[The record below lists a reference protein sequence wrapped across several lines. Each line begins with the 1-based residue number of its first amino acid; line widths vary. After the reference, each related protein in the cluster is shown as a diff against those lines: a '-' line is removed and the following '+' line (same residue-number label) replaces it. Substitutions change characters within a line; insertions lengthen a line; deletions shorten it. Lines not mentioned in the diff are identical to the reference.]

1 MKNVVGQV
9 VRKADFWQRKFEL
22 EDMWDAINS
31 GSHLLLCAPRRVGKT
46 SLMHK
51 ILDEPQDNYIPIY
64 IDTESADS
72 QAEFWKKIFN
82 ALTEE
87 KFTSSLKNKAQLF
100 ADWLKGIKITSIS
113 IEGVEFG
120 DGDVLDYKVAFKRL
134 IKDLEQDKKLIIM
147 IDEFAQTIE
156 NIIQYQDVQNALS
169 LLKAHR
175 ELRQDTEFS
184 QKVTFVYA
192 GSIGLESVVAKI
204 GASKHIN
211 DLNSIKVS
219 PLIRA
224 EAQQFVES
232 LFANLSITSTAEVT
246 NYLLDQIDWLIPFYI
261 QLIVQEIKKLYRR
274 APNLDN
280 SVVDQ
285 AINNAL
291 DNRNHF
297 ESWQSKLKT
306 GLEKDEY
313 LFAKEVLNKISND
326 TFINSLDINNMAS
339 KHKLDENNARENI
352 QSLVYD
358 GYINNNDD
366 SKIYKFN
373 SPILRMW
380 WNKNVAN

>member
-100 ADWLKGIKITSIS
+100 ADWLRGIKISSIS

-134 IKDLEQDKKLIIM
+134 IKDLDQDKKLIIM

-232 LFANLSITSTAEVT
+232 LFASLNIASNPEV
-246 NYLLDQIDWLIPFYI
+246 NDYLLDQIDWLIPFYI

-313 LFAKEVLNKISND
+313 LFAKEVLNKISNA
-326 TFINSLDINNMAS
+326 TYINSLDINNMAS

-366 SKIYKFN
+366 NKIYKFN

>member
-31 GSHLLLCAPRRVGKT
+31 GSHILLCAPRRVGKT

-64 IDTESADS
+64 INTESADS

-87 KFTSSLKNKAQLF
+87 KFTSSLKNKAQLL
-100 ADWLKGIKITSIS
+100 ADWLRGIKISSIS

-134 IKDLEQDKKLIIM
+134 IKDLDQDKKLIIM

-184 QKVTFVYA
+184 RKVTFVYA

-211 DLNSIKVS
+211 DLNSNKVT

-232 LFANLSITSTAEVT
+232 LFANLNITSTAEVT

-313 LFAKEVLNKISND
+313 LFAKEVLNQISND
-326 TFINSLDINNMAS
+326 TYINSLDINNMAS

>member
-31 GSHLLLCAPRRVGKT
+31 GSHILLCAPRRVGKT

-87 KFTSSLKNKAQLF
+87 KFTSSLKNKAQLL
-100 ADWLKGIKITSIS
+100 ADWLRGIKISSIS

-134 IKDLEQDKKLIIM
+134 IKDLDQDKKLIIM

-184 QKVTFVYA
+184 RKVTFVYA

-232 LFANLSITSTAEVT
+232 LFASLNIASNPEV
-246 NYLLDQIDWLIPFYI
+246 NDYLLDQIDWLIPFYI

-313 LFAKEVLNKISND
+313 LFAKEVLNQISND
-326 TFINSLDINNMAS
+326 TYINSLDINNMAS